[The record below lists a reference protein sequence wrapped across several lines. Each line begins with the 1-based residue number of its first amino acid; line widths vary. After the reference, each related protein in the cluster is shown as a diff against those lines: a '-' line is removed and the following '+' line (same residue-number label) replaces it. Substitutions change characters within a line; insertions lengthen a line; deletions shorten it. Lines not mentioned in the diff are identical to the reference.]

1 MSIELHIE
9 SRASLKPD
17 PELDEIRVLF
27 YHLYRDIPRNSNLNN
42 SISGMIIVDPSSY
55 YGKISAQSESIGS
68 SELKPGNPL
77 TLRDSFNSDDSSF
90 ISPTEKKPNHY
101 GRLIDMLHIN
111 SKSRML
117 DRCGITNAWV
127 EYVPDE
133 DGLMNSLGL
142 LMRR

>member
-42 SISGMIIVDPSSY
+42 SISGMIIVDPSETS
-55 YGKISAQSESIGS
+55 SQSQSIRL
-68 SELKPGNPL
+68 SELKLGNL
-77 TLRDSFNSDDSSF
+77 ITLHDSFNSDDSSF
-90 ISPTEKKPNHY
+90 MSPAKKKLSHD
-101 GRLIDMLHIN
+101 GRVIDMLN
-111 SKSRML
+111 VNGKSRML

-133 DGLMNSLGL
+133 DSLMNSLGL